1 MGKVTEKIRPNLFFF
16 KRAADHFEM
25 RFKNKRFCGSWDEC
39 ETWLREQIKERG
51 PAKAAAGLPVAE
63 ELIAAADPHREPRLF

>member
-25 RFKNKRFCGSWDEC
+25 RFKNRRFCGSWDEC
-39 ETWLREQIKERG
+39 EDWLRNELGRPKDVLDELQRVIEADER
-51 PAKAAAGLPVAE
+51 L
-63 ELIAAADPHREPRLF
+63 ADSTNPQR